1 VRWFG
6 SRPEAPPG
14 CSPNLKKEMVMKRQA
29 DERLKALEARVS
41 FLEERLAAFAN
52 GDISLEQLLKTE
64 NEARTLS

>member
-1 VRWFG
+1 VCDGSG
-6 SRPEAPPG
+6 SRPEAPPR
-14 CSPNLKKEMVMKRQA
+14 CSPNLKKMVMKRQA

>member
-1 VRWFG
+1 
-6 SRPEAPPG
+6 
-14 CSPNLKKEMVMKRQA
+14 MVMKHQA